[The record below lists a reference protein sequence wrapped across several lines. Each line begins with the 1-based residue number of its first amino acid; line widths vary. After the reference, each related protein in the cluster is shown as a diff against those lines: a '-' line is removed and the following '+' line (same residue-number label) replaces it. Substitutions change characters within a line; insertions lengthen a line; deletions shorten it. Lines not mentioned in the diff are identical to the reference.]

1 MDSNTKGFTSYWRNS
16 LADAESGK
24 GAFASKDVE
33 PFTRWTNIN
42 SARLK
47 DETVRAFFED
57 EDEDV
62 KTVEVLLRPRV
73 FIRLLKHGKER
84 TVGAPEFVT
93 PLVTSALLN
102 REGFLF
108 PNAPTTIPRD
118 LLEPLPKG
126 TFSIGEI
133 AQYDKY
139 RTTHDSTTFG
149 VDDEHEH
156 YAETDEQRE
165 KRYERYKNL
174 WEKYRKESE
183 ELLQNVAKEWI
194 ESHEQ
199 YELAEYGY
207 IIKANRVGGA
217 SIHILPMYD
226 HLLLSKKEV
235 PLLSRFASNAM
246 PPLESLLPDNAMFS
260 ERLGHS
266 GDTFPLALAQRDALS
281 HYLTQQPGDML
292 AVNGPPGTGKTT
304 LVLSIIATEWARAAL
319 NKCEPPV
326 VIATSTNNQA
336 VTNIIE
342 AFGKDFG
349 SGTGVM
355 AGRWLPDVTSFGAF
369 YPSSTQKADAV
380 KKYQTEDFFNRIE
393 SLEYVEDARVFY
405 LEKAKAAFPNED
417 CSSPEL
423 VIALLHNRLTEMS
436 FQLKQIEPAWN
447 RLNAV
452 RRERDAISE
461 DLDQYIEDKNAL
473 LLNSTNDIT
482 LLNQGKKQWQQY
494 RANESV
500 LYALFSWLPVVRTK
514 RHYQMNFFLEETF
527 GAKMVEFK
535 GSLPE
540 DIDAFIE
547 GLISQ
552 ASKEQVGYQKE
563 IELAQDISRRESE
576 ASQRWRELTYSLG
589 HSDADEVTLSKADEL
604 ADTGI
609 RFPAFLLAT
618 HYWEGRWL
626 MDMDGIDNL
635 QKEKK
640 RSGAKSVKARWQ
652 RRMKLTPCVVMTCYM
667 LPCHMK
673 TSEFVGGNKKFDD
686 NYLYNFADLLIVDE
700 AGQVLP
706 EVAAASFALA
716 KKALVIGDTE
726 QIAPIWNSLP
736 GIDIGNMM
744 EENILHGSTQEELT
758 EAYILM
764 SESGKSAASGS
775 VMKVAQFN
783 SRYKYDPD
791 FARGMYLYEHRRCFD
806 NIIGY
811 CNALCYHGKLQ
822 PKRGE
827 EKETIFPA
835 MGYLHIDG
843 KGVKANGGSRYSAFE
858 AETIAAW
865 LATHK
870 FEIEAH
876 YGKPIHKVVGVVT
889 PFSAQVNA
897 IKSSLRD
904 QDINCS
910 GDENS
915 LTVGTV
921 HALQGAERSIVL
933 FSPVYSKHEDGG
945 FIDSDSSMLNVAVS
959 RAKDSFLVFGDMDLF
974 EIQPGSSPRGLLAK
988 YLFASANNAL
998 QFEFKKRPDL
1008 STAQTQ
1014 ISTLHG
1020 AEEHDAF
1027 LNQTFDSIGKSIMI
1041 VSPWLIWHK
1050 LEETGFLASMKR
1062 ALSRGIDITVVTDKS
1077 FNTQAS
1083 SYDQRIEKRQRLDE
1097 ALGKLEE
1104 LGISTRLVDRIHSKV
1119 VIGDEGLLC
1128 VGSFNW
1134 FSASRDEN
1142 FKRYDTSMV
1151 YVGDALKNEIKIIY
1165 SNLEQRLLKKI

>member
-24 GAFASKDVE
+24 GAFSSKDVGS
-33 PFTRWTNIN
+33 FTKWTDIA
-42 SARLK
+42 SGRLK
-47 DETVRAFFED
+47 DEIVRSFFKSEG
-57 EDEDV
+57 ENI
-62 KTVEVLLRPRV
+62 KIVEVLLRPRV
-73 FIRLLKHGKER
+73 YIRLLKHGKKR
-84 TVGAPEFVT
+84 TAGAPVFVT
-93 PLVTSALLN
+93 PLVTSALMN

-126 TFSIGEI
+126 IFSIGEI
-133 AQYDKY
+133 THYDKY
-139 RTTHDSTTFG
+139 RTTHDSTSFG
-149 VDDEHEH
+149 VDDEHERH
-156 YAETDEQRE
+156 VETDEQRE
-165 KRYERYKNL
+165 KRYERYKKR
-174 WEKYRKESE
+174 WETYLKESE
-183 ELLQNVAKEWI
+183 DLLKNVAKEWI

-207 IIKANRVGGA
+207 VIKAKRVGGA

-226 HLLLSKKEV
+226 HLLVSKKEV
-235 PLLSRFASNAM
+235 PLLSRFASHDM
-246 PPLESLLPDNAMFS
+246 PPLESLLPDNAMFC

-266 GDTFPLALAQRDALS
+266 GDTFPLAVAQRDALS

-304 LVLSIIATEWARAAL
+304 LMLSIIATEWARAAL
-319 NKCEPPV
+319 NKSEPPV

-349 SGTGVM
+349 SGTGAM
-355 AGRWLPDVTSFGAF
+355 EGRWLPDVISFGAF
-369 YPSSTQKADAV
+369 YPSSTQRADAE
-380 KKYQTEDFFNRIE
+380 KKYQTEAFFNRIE

-423 VIALLHNRLTEMS
+423 VVDILHKHLTEMTA
-436 FQLKQIEPAWN
+436 QLKQIELAWN

-461 DLDQYIEDKNAL
+461 DLGQYIQDKNDL
-473 LLNSTNDIT
+473 LLNSTNEVA
-482 LLNQGKKQWQQY
+482 LLNQGKKRWQQY

-500 LYALFSWLPVVRTK
+500 IYALFSWLPVVRTK
-514 RHYQMNFFLEETF
+514 RHYQMNLFLDEAF
-527 GAKMVEFK
+527 GAKMTAFK
-535 GSLPE
+535 GSLPV

-552 ASKEQVGYQKE
+552 SSKEQSGFQKE
-563 IELAQDISRRESE
+563 IELALDVFRRENE
-576 ASQRWRELTYSLG
+576 ASQRWSELTYSLG
-589 HSDADEVTLSKADEL
+589 HTDSDEVTLSRADEL

-609 RFPAFLLAT
+609 RFPAFLLST

-626 MDMDGIDNL
+626 IDMAKIDNL
-635 QKEKK
+635 QNEKDL
-640 RSGAKSVKARWQ
+640 REAKVIKACWQ
-652 RRMKLTPCVVMTCYM
+652 RRMKLTPCIVMTCFM
-667 LPCHMK
+667 LPLHMRVK
-673 TSEFVGGNKKFDD
+673 EPIGGDQFEYS
-686 NYLYNFADLLIVDE
+686 YLYNFADLLIVDE

-843 KGVKANGGSRYSAFE
+843 KGVKANGGSRYNAFE

-865 LATHK
+865 LAAHK
-870 FEIEAH
+870 EDIEAH
-876 YGKPIHKVVGVVT
+876 YGEPLHKVVGVVT
-889 PFSAQVNA
+889 PFSAQVYA

-998 QFEFKKRPDL
+998 QFEFNKRPDL

-1027 LNQTFDSIGKSIMI
+1027 LNQTFDSIGKSITI

-1083 SYDQRIEKRQRLDE
+1083 SYEQRIEKRQRLDE

-1104 LGISTRLVDRIHSKV
+1104 FGISTRLVDRIHSKV
-1119 VIGDEGLLC
+1119 VIGDEELLC

-1134 FSASRDEN
+1134 FSASRDKN

-1165 SNLEQRLLKKI
+1165 SNLEQRLLE